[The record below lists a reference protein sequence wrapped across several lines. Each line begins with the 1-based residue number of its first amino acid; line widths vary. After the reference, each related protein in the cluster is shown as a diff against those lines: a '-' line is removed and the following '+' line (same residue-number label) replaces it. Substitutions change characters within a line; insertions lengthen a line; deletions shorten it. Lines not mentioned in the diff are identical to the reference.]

1 LDGWKNTT
9 HGGGAEPVDLFD
21 QLRGIFGIALLLAL
35 AWALSEDRRE
45 RPGWRW
51 IAGALALQFV
61 LAVMI
66 VRVPFVWDIVTLAN
80 ESVAAIERATLAGS
94 SYMFG
99 YLGGADLP
107 FELKEGAQPPLII
120 AFQILPLVIVFS
132 ALAALLWHWG
142 VLRWLVNGLSFLLR
156 RSLGVSGVVG
166 LSGGA
171 NMFLGVVE
179 SPLVVRAY
187 FSRMSRA
194 ELFQVMV
201 LAMATI
207 SGAIL
212 ILYATTLRE
221 TVPDAVGH
229 MISASL
235 VSLPAA
241 LLIAKLMV
249 PGSAGE
255 QGTEADTE
263 DVGLKYDNSIDAIVK
278 GTMDGMQLFLAVIA
292 VIIVVFALVAL
303 TDQVLA
309 LLPMVGD
316 EPLTLKR
323 LFGWLLAPFMWA
335 IGVPWAE
342 AQAAGGLMGTKAILN
357 EYVAYL
363 ELAALPEG
371 TLGPRSL
378 LIVTYALCGVANLAS
393 VGLLVSTIGTLC
405 PERRA
410 EAAGLGIKSW
420 IAGNLAS
427 AMTGAW
433 IGLVTFG
440 GIG

>member
-1 LDGWKNTT
+1 M
-9 HGGGAEPVDLFD
+9 ELFD
-21 QLRGIFGIALLLAL
+21 QFRGIIGIAVLLVL
-35 AWALSEDRRE
+35 AWGVSEDRAG
-45 RPGWRW
+45 RPSIRW
-51 IAGALALQFV
+51 ILGALGLQLV
-61 LAVMI
+61 LALLI
-66 VRVPFVWDIVTLAN
+66 VRVPFVWDLVTLAN
-80 ESVAAIERATLAGS
+80 EGVAAIERATLDGS

-99 YLGGADLP
+99 YLGGAELP
-107 FELKEGAQPPLII
+107 FELKEGAQPPLVI

-187 FSRMSRA
+187 FARMSRA

-212 ILYATTLRE
+212 ILYATTLRQ

-249 PGSAGE
+249 PGGE
-255 QGTEADTE
+255 DDAVTETDEDAD
-263 DVGLKYDNSIDAIVK
+263 GLKYESSIDAIVK

-292 VIIVVFALVAL
+292 VIIVVFALVSL
-303 TDQVLA
+303 TDQILA
-309 LLPMVGD
+309 LLPLVSD
-316 EPLTLKR
+316 EPVTLKR
-323 LFGWLLAPFMWA
+323 IFGWIFAPFMWL

-363 ELAALPEG
+363 ELAALPAG
-371 TLGPRSL
+371 TLSERSL

-420 IAGNLAS
+420 IAGNIAT

-440 GIG
+440 SLG

>member
-1 LDGWKNTT
+1 ME
-9 HGGGAEPVDLFD
+9 AFD
-21 QLRGIFGIALLLAL
+21 QVRGVIGLAALLAL
-35 AWALSEDRRE
+35 AWGLSEDRKG
-45 RPGWRW
+45 RPSWRW
-51 IAGALALQFV
+51 IAGALALQGA
-61 LAVMI
+61 LALVV
-66 VRVPFVWDIVTLAN
+66 VRVPFVWELMAYAN
-80 ESVAAIERATLAGS
+80 SAVQAIEKATLVGS

-99 YLGGADLP
+99 YLGGAALP
-107 FELKEGAQPPLII
+107 FQLAEGAEPPLVI

-142 VLRWLVNGLSFLLR
+142 VLRAAVSGLSFLLR

-187 FSRMSRA
+187 FAKMNRA
-194 ELFQVMV
+194 ELFQVMA

-212 ILYATTLRE
+212 ILYATTLSR

-229 MISASL
+229 MIAASL

-241 LLIAKLMV
+241 LLIARLMV
-249 PGSAGE
+249 PGRCEEAT
-255 QGTEADTE
+255 TEVDQAE
-263 DVGLKYDNSIDAIVK
+263 PGLRYESSIDAIIK

-303 TDQVLA
+303 ADQALA
-309 LLPMVGD
+309 LAPMIDG

-323 LFGWLLAPFMWA
+323 LLGWLFAPLMWV

-342 AQAAGGLMGTKAILN
+342 AQTAGALMGTKAVLN

-363 ELAALPEG
+363 ELAALPAG

-420 IAGNLAS
+420 LAGNLAT

-433 IGLVTFG
+433 IGLITHV
-440 GIG
+440 

>member
-1 LDGWKNTT
+1 M
-9 HGGGAEPVDLFD
+9 ESFD
-21 QLRGIFGIALLLAL
+21 QVRGVLGIAVLLGI
-35 AWALSEDRRE
+35 AWALSENRRAH
-45 RPGWRW
+45 PGWRW
-51 IAGALALQFV
+51 ILGALALQGV
-61 LAVMI
+61 LALVI
-66 VRVPFVWDIVTLAN
+66 VRVPVVWQLMGYAN
-80 ESVAAIERATLAGS
+80 NAVQAIEKATLVGS

-99 YLGGADLP
+99 YLGGAPLP
-107 FELKEGAQPPLII
+107 FALAENAEPPLII

-132 ALAALLWHWG
+132 ALAAVLWHWG
-142 VLRWLVNGLSFLLR
+142 VLRAAVNGLSLLLR
-156 RSLGVSGVVG
+156 RTLGVSGVVG

-187 FSRMSRA
+187 FAKVSRA
-194 ELFQVMV
+194 ELFQVMA

-212 ILYATTLRE
+212 ILYATTLSK

-229 MISASL
+229 MIAASL

-241 LLIAKLMV
+241 LLMARLMV
-249 PGSAGE
+249 PEEATSAPTQIGE
-255 QGTEADTE
+255 DEP
-263 DVGLKYDNSIDAIVK
+263 GLAYDSSIDAIIR

-303 TDQVLA
+303 SDQVLA
-309 LLPMVGD
+309 LFPLIDG
-316 EPLTLKR
+316 EPLTLQR
-323 LFGWLLAPFMWA
+323 MFGWVFAPLMWL

-342 AQAAGGLMGTKAILN
+342 AQTAGALMGTKAVLN

-363 ELAALPEG
+363 ELAALPSG
-371 TLGPRSL
+371 ALGPRSV

-410 EAAGLGIKSW
+410 EAAGLGMKSW
-420 IAGNLAS
+420 LAGNLAT

-433 IGLVTFG
+433 IGLVTWGGFG
-440 GIG
+440 GSVAGGGVGG

>member
-1 LDGWKNTT
+1 M
-9 HGGGAEPVDLFD
+9 ELFD
-21 QLRGIFGIALLLAL
+21 QLRGLIGIAVLIGLAWMLSENRAARPSARWIVGALLLQA
-35 AWALSEDRRE
+35 ALS
-45 RPGWRW
+45 
-51 IAGALALQFV
+51 LL
-61 LAVMI
+61 I
-66 VRVPFVWDIVTLAN
+66 VRVPFVWDVVTLAN
-80 ESVAAIERATLAGS
+80 EGVAAIERATLDGS

-99 YLGGADLP
+99 YLGGAELP
-107 FELKEGAQPPLII
+107 FELKEGAQP
-120 AFQILPLVIVFS
+120 PLVIVFS

-156 RSLGVSGVVG
+156 RTLGVSGVVG

-187 FSRMSRA
+187 FSKMSRA

-212 ILYATTLRE
+212 ILYATTLSE

-235 VSLPAA
+235 ISLPAA

-249 PGSAGE
+249 PGSS
-255 QGTEADTE
+255 E
-263 DVGLKYDNSIDAIVK
+263 DEETKAEDGVDGLKYESSIDAIVK

-292 VIIVVFALVAL
+292 VIIVVFALVSLA
-303 TDQVLA
+303 DQVLA
-309 LLPMVGD
+309 LLPLVGD
-316 EPLTLKR
+316 EPITLKR
-323 LFGWLLAPFMWA
+323 IFGWIFAPFMWL
-335 IGVPWAE
+335 IGVPWGE

-371 TLGPRSL
+371 TLSERGL

-420 IAGNLAS
+420 IAGNIAT

-440 GIG
+440 SVG

>member
-1 LDGWKNTT
+1 M
-9 HGGGAEPVDLFD
+9 ELFD
-21 QLRGIFGIALLLAL
+21 QLRGVLGLAVLLAL
-35 AWALSEDRRE
+35 AWGFSENRARH
-45 RPGWRW
+45 PGWRW
-51 IAGALALQFV
+51 MLGALALQGL
-61 LAVMI
+61 LALLI
-66 VRVPFVWDIVTLAN
+66 VRVPFVWEIVGLAN
-80 ESVAAIERATLAGS
+80 SAVSAVEQATLKGS

-99 YLGGADLP
+99 YLGGAPLP
-107 FELKEGAQPPLII
+107 FALAEGEQPPLII

-187 FSRMSRA
+187 FDRMTRA

-212 ILYATTLRE
+212 ILYATTLRA

-235 VSLPAA
+235 ISLPAA
-241 LLIAKLMV
+241 LLIARLMV
-249 PGSAGE
+249 PGSADDAKTAVE
-255 QGTEADTE
+255 KDEP
-263 DVGLKYDNSIDAIVK
+263 GLKYESSIDAIVK
-278 GTMDGMQLFLAVIA
+278 GTMDGMALFLAVIA

-303 TDQVLA
+303 ADQVLA
-309 LLPMVGD
+309 LLPLIEG
-316 EPLTLKR
+316 EAISLKR
-323 LFGWLLAPFMWA
+323 VFGWLFSPFMWLL
-335 IGVPWAE
+335 GVPWAE

-363 ELAALPEG
+363 ELAALPDG
-371 TLGPRSL
+371 TFSPRSL

-410 EAAGLGIKSW
+410 EAAGLGMKSW
-420 IAGNLAS
+420 LAGNLAS

-433 IGLVTFG
+433 IGLVSWG
-440 GIG
+440 A

>member
-1 LDGWKNTT
+1 M
-9 HGGGAEPVDLFD
+9 EFFD
-21 QLRGIFGIALLLAL
+21 QFRGLLGIALMVLLA
-35 AWALSEDRRE
+35 WVISEDRSA
-45 RPGWRW
+45 RPTLRW
-51 IAGALALQFV
+51 IAGALALQAG
-61 LAVMI
+61 LALLI
-66 VRVPFVWDIVTLAN
+66 VRVPFVWDAVTLAN
-80 ESVAAIERATLAGS
+80 EAVAAIERATLDGS

-99 YLGGADLP
+99 YLGGAPLP
-107 FELKEGAQPPLII
+107 FELAQGTEAPVII

-142 VLRWLVNGLSFLLR
+142 VLRWLVDGLSFLLR
-156 RSLGVSGVVG
+156 RTLRVSGVVG

-187 FSRMSRA
+187 FARMSRA
-194 ELFQVMV
+194 DLFQVMV

-212 ILYATTLRE
+212 ILYATTLSR

-235 VSLPAA
+235 ISLPAA

-249 PGSAGE
+249 PGEASAEGE
-255 QGTEADTE
+255 EPDARSQ
-263 DVGLKYDNSIDAIVK
+263 GLKFESSIDAIIK

-292 VIIVVFALVAL
+292 VIIVVFALVSLA
-303 TDQVLA
+303 DQLLA
-309 LLPMVGD
+309 LLPMVDG
-316 EPLTLKR
+316 EPLSLKR
-323 LFGWLLAPFMWA
+323 AFGWLFSPLMWL

-342 AQAAGGLMGTKAILN
+342 AQAAGSLMGTKAILN

-363 ELAALPEG
+363 ELAALPPS
-371 TLGPRSL
+371 TFAPRSL

-393 VGLLVSTIGTLC
+393 IGLLVSTIGTLC

-410 EAAGLGIKSW
+410 EVAGLGVRSW
-420 IAGNLAS
+420 IAGNMAT

-433 IGLVTFG
+433 IGLITWV
-440 GIG
+440 

>member
-1 LDGWKNTT
+1 M
-9 HGGGAEPVDLFD
+9 ELFD
-21 QLRGIFGIALLLAL
+21 QLRGLIGLAALLGI
-35 AWALSEDRRE
+35 AWALSENRKGH
-45 RPGWRW
+45 PGWRW
-51 IAGALALQFV
+51 IAGAFALQGL
-61 LAVMI
+61 LAVLI
-66 VRVPFVWDIVTLAN
+66 VRVPAVWAAVGLAN
-80 ESVAAIERATLAGS
+80 DAVSAVERATIKGS

-99 YLGGADLP
+99 YLGGAELP
-107 FELKEGAQPPLII
+107 FALKEGAQPPLII

-142 VLRWLVNGLSFLLR
+142 VLRWIVNGLSFLLR

-171 NMFLGVVE
+171 SIFLGVVE
-179 SPLVVRAY
+179 APLVTRAY
-187 FSRMSRA
+187 FAKVSRS
-194 ELFQVMV
+194 ELFQIMV
-201 LAMATI
+201 LTMATI

-212 ILYATTLRE
+212 ILYATTLRQ

-235 VSLPAA
+235 ISLPAA
-241 LLIAKLMV
+241 LLVARLMV
-249 PGSAGE
+249 PG
-255 QGTEADTE
+255 TDADKATAVE
-263 DVGLKYDNSIDAIVK
+263 KDEPGLKYEGSIDAIVK

-292 VIIVVFALVAL
+292 VIIVVFALVAMV
-303 TDQVLA
+303 DQALA
-309 LLPMVGD
+309 LLPLVEGD
-316 EPLTLKR
+316 PLTLKR
-323 LFGWLLAPFMWA
+323 LFGWLLSPFMWLL
-335 IGVPWAE
+335 GVPWAE
-342 AQAAGGLMGTKAILN
+342 AQAAGGLMGTKAVLN

-363 ELAALPEG
+363 ELAALPAG
-371 TLGPRSL
+371 TLGPRGL

-410 EAAGLGIKSW
+410 EAAGLGMKSW

-433 IGLVTFG
+433 IGLVSWG
-440 GIG
+440 G

>member
-1 LDGWKNTT
+1 M
-9 HGGGAEPVDLFD
+9 EFFD
-21 QLRGIFGIALLLAL
+21 QFRGLLGIALMVLL
-35 AWALSEDRRE
+35 AWAISEDRSA
-45 RPGWRW
+45 RPTWRW
-51 IAGALALQFV
+51 IAGALALQAG
-61 LAVMI
+61 LALLI
-66 VRVPFVWDIVTLAN
+66 VRVPFVWDAVTLAN
-80 ESVAAIERATLAGS
+80 EAVAAIERATLDGS

-99 YLGGADLP
+99 YLGGAPLP
-107 FELKEGAQPPLII
+107 FELAQGAEAPVII

-142 VLRWLVNGLSFLLR
+142 VLRWLVDGLSFLLR
-156 RSLGVSGVVG
+156 RTLRVSGVVG

-187 FSRMSRA
+187 FAQMSRA
-194 ELFQVMV
+194 DLFQVMV

-212 ILYATTLRE
+212 ILYATTLSR

-235 VSLPAA
+235 ISLPAA

-249 PGSAGE
+249 PGEASAEGE
-255 QGTEADTE
+255 EPDARSQ
-263 DVGLKYDNSIDAIVK
+263 GLKFESSIDAIIK

-292 VIIVVFALVAL
+292 VIIVVFALVSLA
-303 TDQVLA
+303 DQLLA
-309 LLPMVGD
+309 LLPMVDG
-316 EPLTLKR
+316 EPLSLKR
-323 LFGWLLAPFMWA
+323 TFGWLFSPLMWL

-342 AQAAGGLMGTKAILN
+342 AQAAGSLMGTKAILN

-363 ELAALPEG
+363 ELAALPPS
-371 TLGPRSL
+371 TFAPRSL

-393 VGLLVSTIGTLC
+393 IGLLVSTIGTLC

-410 EAAGLGIKSW
+410 EVAGLGVRSW
-420 IAGNLAS
+420 IAGNMAT

-433 IGLVTFG
+433 IGLITWV
-440 GIG
+440 

>member
-1 LDGWKNTT
+1 M
-9 HGGGAEPVDLFD
+9 EIFD
-21 QLRGIFGIALLLAL
+21 QFRGLIGIAALVLL
-35 AWALSEDRRE
+35 AWAVSENRAQ
-45 RPGWRW
+45 RPSWGW
-51 IAGALALQFV
+51 IAGALALQAV
-61 LAVMI
+61 LAVLI
-66 VRVPFVWDIVTLAN
+66 VRVPLVWDAVTLAN
-80 ESVAAIERATLAGS
+80 EAVSAIERATLDGS

-99 YLGGADLP
+99 YLGGAPLP
-107 FELKEGAQPPLII
+107 FELKEGTQAPVVI

-156 RSLGVSGVVG
+156 RTLKVSGVVG

-187 FSRMSRA
+187 FAKMSRA
-194 ELFQVMV
+194 DLFQVMV

-212 ILYATTLRE
+212 ILYATTLSQ

-235 VSLPAA
+235 ISLPAA
-241 LLIAKLMV
+241 LLMAKLMV
-249 PGSAGE
+249 PGEETAGE
-255 QGTEADTE
+255 DGAEPVRNE
-263 DVGLKYDNSIDAIVK
+263 PGLRYESSIDAIVK

-292 VIIVVFALVAL
+292 VIIVVFALVSLA
-303 TDQVLA
+303 DQVLA
-309 LLPMVGD
+309 LLPLVDG
-316 EPLTLKR
+316 EPLSLKR
-323 LFGWLLAPFMWA
+323 VFGWIFAPVMWL
-335 IGVPWAE
+335 IGVPWSE
-342 AQAAGGLMGTKAILN
+342 AQAAGGLLGTKAILN

-363 ELAALPEG
+363 ELAALPQD
-371 TLGPRSL
+371 TFGPRSL

-410 EAAGLGIKSW
+410 EVAGLGMRSW
-420 IAGNLAS
+420 LAGNMAT

-433 IGLVTFG
+433 IGLITWA
-440 GIG
+440 

>member
-1 LDGWKNTT
+1 ME
-9 HGGGAEPVDLFD
+9 AFD
-21 QLRGIFGIALLLAL
+21 QFRGVIGLAVLLGL
-35 AWALSEDRRE
+35 AWAISENRE
-45 RPGWRW
+45 ARPSWRW
-51 IAGALALQFV
+51 IAGALALQGA
-61 LAVMI
+61 LALVV
-66 VRVPFVWDIVTLAN
+66 VRVPFVWDLMGYAN
-80 ESVAAIERATLAGS
+80 SAVQAIEQATLVGS

-99 YLGGADLP
+99 YLGGASVP
-107 FELKEGAQPPLII
+107 FELADGAAPPLVI

-142 VLRWLVNGLSFLLR
+142 VLRAAVSGLSFLLR

-171 NMFLGVVE
+171 NMFLGIVE

-187 FSRMSRA
+187 FAKMSRA
-194 ELFQVMV
+194 ELFQVMA

-212 ILYATTLRE
+212 ILYATTLSR

-229 MISASL
+229 MIAASL

-241 LLIAKLMV
+241 LLIARLMV
-249 PGSAGE
+249 PQTGDRLA
-255 QGTEADTE
+255 TELDEAE
-263 DVGLKYDNSIDAIVK
+263 PGLKYETSIDAIVK

-303 TDQVLA
+303 SDQALA
-309 LLPMVGD
+309 LAPQVEG

-323 LFGWLLAPFMWA
+323 LFGWAFAPLMWL

-342 AQAAGGLMGTKAILN
+342 AQAAGALMGTKAVLN

-363 ELAALPEG
+363 ELAALPAG

-420 IAGNLAS
+420 IAGNLAT

-433 IGLVTFG
+433 IGLITHV
-440 GIG
+440 

>member
-1 LDGWKNTT
+1 VDWFDHTR
-9 HGGGAEPVDLFD
+9 GAL
-21 QLRGIFGIALLLAL
+21 GIAVLLAI
-35 AWALSEDRRE
+35 AWGLSENRAG

-51 IAGALALQFV
+51 IAGALALQGL
-61 LAVMI
+61 LALVI
-66 VRVPFVWDIVTLAN
+66 VRVPMVWHLMSYAN
-80 ESVAAIERATLAGS
+80 NAVQAIEKATLVGS

-99 YLGGADLP
+99 YLGGAPLP
-107 FELKEGAQPPLII
+107 FALADGAAPPLII

-142 VLRWLVNGLSFLLR
+142 VLRAAVNGLSFLLR
-156 RSLGVSGVVG
+156 RTLGVSGVVG

-187 FSRMSRA
+187 FAQMSRA
-194 ELFQVMV
+194 ELFQVMA

-212 ILYATTLRE
+212 ILYATTLSQ

-229 MISASL
+229 MIAASL

-249 PGSAGE
+249 PGDPGDQATATT
-255 QGTEADTE
+255 QD
-263 DVGLKYDNSIDAIVK
+263 DPGLRYESSIDAIIR

-303 TDQVLA
+303 ADQVLA
-309 LLPMVGD
+309 LAPLIEG

-323 LFGWLLAPFMWA
+323 LLGWLFAPLMWL

-342 AQAAGGLMGTKAILN
+342 AQAAGALMGTKAVLN

-363 ELAALPEG
+363 ELAALPVG

-405 PERRA
+405 PGRRA

-420 IAGNLAS
+420 IAGNLAT

-433 IGLVTFG
+433 IGLVSWG
-440 GIG
+440 A

>member
-1 LDGWKNTT
+1 M
-9 HGGGAEPVDLFD
+9 EFFD
-21 QLRGIFGIALLLAL
+21 QFRGLLGIALMVLL
-35 AWALSEDRRE
+35 AWAISEDRSA
-45 RPGWRW
+45 RPTWRW
-51 IAGALALQFV
+51 IAGALALQAG
-61 LAVMI
+61 LALLI
-66 VRVPFVWDIVTLAN
+66 VRVPFVWDAVTLAN
-80 ESVAAIERATLAGS
+80 EAVAAIERATLDGS

-99 YLGGADLP
+99 YLGGAPLP
-107 FELKEGAQPPLII
+107 FDLAQGAEAPVII

-142 VLRWLVNGLSFLLR
+142 VLRWLVDGLSFLLR
-156 RSLGVSGVVG
+156 RTLRVSGVVG

-187 FSRMSRA
+187 FARMSRA
-194 ELFQVMV
+194 DLFQVMV

-212 ILYATTLRE
+212 ILYATTLSR

-235 VSLPAA
+235 ISLPAA

-249 PGSAGE
+249 PGAASAEGE
-255 QGTEADTE
+255 EPDAGSQ
-263 DVGLKYDNSIDAIVK
+263 GLKFESSIDAIIK

-292 VIIVVFALVAL
+292 VIIVVFALVSLA
-303 TDQVLA
+303 DQLLA
-309 LLPMVGD
+309 LLPMVDG
-316 EPLTLKR
+316 EPLSLKR
-323 LFGWLLAPFMWA
+323 TFGWLFSPLMWL

-342 AQAAGGLMGTKAILN
+342 AQAAGSLMGTKAILN

-363 ELAALPEG
+363 ELAALPPS
-371 TLGPRSL
+371 TFAPRSL

-393 VGLLVSTIGTLC
+393 IGLLVSTIGTLC

-410 EAAGLGIKSW
+410 EVAGLGVRSW
-420 IAGNLAS
+420 IAGNMAT

-433 IGLVTFG
+433 IGLITWV
-440 GIG
+440 

>member
-1 LDGWKNTT
+1 M
-9 HGGGAEPVDLFD
+9 EFFD
-21 QLRGIFGIALLLAL
+21 QFRGLLGIALMVLLA
-35 AWALSEDRRE
+35 WVISEDRSA
-45 RPGWRW
+45 RPTWRW
-51 IAGALALQFV
+51 IAGALALQAG
-61 LAVMI
+61 LALLI
-66 VRVPFVWDIVTLAN
+66 VRVPFVWDAVTLAN
-80 ESVAAIERATLAGS
+80 EAVAAIERATLDGS

-99 YLGGADLP
+99 YLGGAPLP
-107 FELKEGAQPPLII
+107 FELAQGTEAPVII

-142 VLRWLVNGLSFLLR
+142 VLRWLVDGLSFLLR
-156 RSLGVSGVVG
+156 RTLRVSGVVG

-187 FSRMSRA
+187 FARMSRA
-194 ELFQVMV
+194 DLFQVMV

-212 ILYATTLRE
+212 ILYATTLSR

-235 VSLPAA
+235 ISLPAA

-249 PGSAGE
+249 PGAASAEGE
-255 QGTEADTE
+255 EPDAGSQ
-263 DVGLKYDNSIDAIVK
+263 GLKFESSIDAIIK

-292 VIIVVFALVAL
+292 VIIVVFALVSLA
-303 TDQVLA
+303 DQLLA
-309 LLPMVGD
+309 LLPMVDG
-316 EPLTLKR
+316 EPLSLKR
-323 LFGWLLAPFMWA
+323 TFGWLFSPLMWL

-342 AQAAGGLMGTKAILN
+342 AQAAGSLMGTKAILN

-363 ELAALPEG
+363 ELAALPPS
-371 TLGPRSL
+371 TFAPRSL

-393 VGLLVSTIGTLC
+393 IGLLVSTIGTLC

-410 EAAGLGIKSW
+410 EVAGLGVRSW
-420 IAGNLAS
+420 IAGNMAT

-433 IGLVTFG
+433 IGLITWV
-440 GIG
+440 